1 MIQALTLP
9 ESGHNTTLGARQSG
23 TASGRSSIRA
33 MTAHAWHKSAV
44 VYQIYPRSFADGSG
58 DGIGDLEGVISKLD
72 YLQWLGVDAIWLSPI
87 FPSPMADFGYDVSDY
102 CDIDPLF
109 GDLRIFDDLLAEAHR
124 RRLKVML
131 DWVPNHTSIEHPWF
145 VESRSSL
152 DNPKRDWYIW
162 RDLQPNGE
170 YPNNWTASFSDQQP
184 AWTLD
189 PTTGQYYLHLFLPE
203 QPDLNWE
210 HHDVEA
216 AMLDTIRFWLDRGV
230 DGLRMDVVHLIGK
243 DFEDDPDGI
252 APLNHVQ
259 FNDVPVTHE
268 HLRHIRSV
276 IDSYQGDRTSVGEV
290 YLLDERKM
298 ATYYGDDDELH
309 MSFNFAFLWTSWDAA
324 KLKKRIITTLELL
337 GPRDATPTWVLSNH
351 DVPRHRQRYGGS
363 EAVARAAA
371 VMLLT
376 LPGTAFV
383 YQGEELGLLDAVV
396 PPERVVDP
404 GGRDGC
410 RAPIPWN
417 NTADRGWQADPW
429 LPFPPETDRRN
440 VQAQQADTNSIA
452 HLYRRLLAARRT
464 HSALV
469 RGTLTWMD
477 APDGVLAYQR
487 ATSAGDRCWV
497 FVNTTGSP
505 QTVAV
510 PAANTIAVST
520 DRSQELMPFGGV
532 LSADAAVVLRP
543 I

>member
-1 MIQALTLP
+1 
-9 ESGHNTTLGARQSG
+9 
-23 TASGRSSIRA
+23 
-33 MTAHAWHKSAV
+33 MTKRAWHKSAV
-44 VYQIYPRSFADGSG
+44 IYQIYPRSFADSNG
-58 DGIGDLEGVISKLD
+58 DGIGDLDGVTSKLG

-87 FPSPMADFGYDVSDY
+87 FTSPMADFGYDVSDY
-102 CDIDPLF
+102 CDIDPIF
-109 GDLRIFDDLLAEAHR
+109 GDLQAFDRLIAEAHR
-124 RRLKVML
+124 RGIRVML
-131 DWVPNHTSIEHPWF
+131 DWVPNHTSVEHPWF
-145 VESRSSL
+145 IESRSSR
-152 DNPKRDWYIW
+152 DNPKRDWYVW

-189 PTTGQYYLHLFLPE
+189 TATGQYYLHLFLPE
-203 QPDLNWE
+203 QPDLNWA
-210 HHDVEA
+210 HPDVEA

-268 HLRHIRSV
+268 RLRRIRTV
-276 IDSYQGDRTSVGEV
+276 IDGYPGDRTSVGEV
-290 YLLDERKM
+290 YLLDEEKM

-309 MSFNFAFLWTSWDAA
+309 MSFNFAFLWTNWDADR
-324 KLKKRIITTLELL
+324 LRKRIARTLDLL
-337 GPRDATPTWVLSNH
+337 TARGATPTWVLSNH

-383 YQGEELGLLDAVV
+383 YQGEELGLLDAEV
-396 PPERVVDP
+396 PADRVVDP

-417 NTADRGWQADPW
+417 AGEHRGWPTEPW
-429 LPFPPETDRRN
+429 LPFAAETATRN
-440 VQAQQADTNSIA
+440 VQAQQEDPDSIA

-464 HSALV
+464 HRALTDGV
-469 RGTLTWMD
+469 LTWLE
-477 APDGVLAYQR
+477 APAGVLAYQR
-487 ATSAGDRCWV
+487 ATPAGDRCWV
-497 FVNTTGSP
+497 IVNTTDAP
-505 QTVAV
+505 HDIAV
-510 PAANTIAVST
+510 PMANTIAVST
-520 DRSQELMPFGGV
+520 RHREDLLAFGGTI
-532 LSADAAVVLRP
+532 AANAAVVLRP